1 MIRSADDTRVLVLA
15 PTVKDFDLLN
25 SIFASHQIAAL
36 SCDSL
41 AVACAELNATG
52 AGVLIVAEEMLT
64 PGMPLISWL
73 EHQPPWSDLPIL
85 VLARPGADLAEGAA
99 VRLLGNVTILERP
112 MRVATIVS
120 SVKSA
125 LRARDRQYQIRE
137 LLAENERSEAELRV
151 NDKRKDEFLAILAHE
166 LRNPLAPISNGLQIL
181 KLTYDENPETAA
193 ISEMMQRQINNMKRL
208 VDDLLE
214 VSRVTRGK
222 LDLRMEQVEL
232 AKVIDT
238 AIDSSQPLLTA
249 SQHRLKIS
257 LPPKPVYLRAD
268 AVRLAQVISNLLN
281 NAAKYTPANGCIKLS
296 VDDVD
301 GNIVISVADNGVGI
315 PHELQAKIFDMFM
328 QVDRNPSTT
337 QSGLGIG
344 LTLVK
349 RLVELHGGTIEVA
362 SEGPGQ
368 GSEFTIR
375 LPRGEILQPHAP
387 VANNAIVDLSG
398 LRVLIVDD
406 NKDAADT
413 LGILLGHF
421 KAAVQV
427 AYGGVTALET
437 LERAPIDAVIL
448 DIGMSD
454 MNGLEVARRIRERVG
469 AEILLIALTGWGQ
482 QQDILDTKNAGFDYH
497 LTKPVDMDQLLKWLS
512 HPI

>member
-1 MIRSADDTRVLVLA
+1 
-15 PTVKDFDLLN
+15 
-25 SIFASHQIAAL
+25 
-36 SCDSL
+36 
-41 AVACAELNATG
+41 
-52 AGVLIVAEEMLT
+52 
-64 PGMPLISWL
+64 
-73 EHQPPWSDLPIL
+73 
-85 VLARPGADLAEGAA
+85 
-99 VRLLGNVTILERP
+99 
-112 MRVATIVS
+112 
-120 SVKSA
+120 
-125 LRARDRQYQIRE
+125 
-137 LLAENERSEAELRV
+137 
-151 NDKRKDEFLAILAHE
+151 
-166 LRNPLAPISNGLQIL
+166 
-181 KLTYDENPETAA
+181 
-193 ISEMMQRQINNMKRL
+193 
-208 VDDLLE
+208 
-214 VSRVTRGK
+214 
-222 LDLRMEQVEL
+222 
-232 AKVIDT
+232 
-238 AIDSSQPLLTA
+238 
-249 SQHRLKIS
+249 
-257 LPPKPVYLRAD
+257 
-268 AVRLAQVISNLLN
+268 
-281 NAAKYTPANGCIKLS
+281 
-296 VDDVD
+296 
-301 GNIVISVADNGVGI
+301 
-315 PHELQAKIFDMFM
+315 MFM